1 MNRMATHAHQ
11 TPDWATAPDGWDWLA
26 QDEDGRWFWYRSE
39 PRPGI
44 GGGVWR
50 ANSRDQQLAA
60 SGAPNADW
68 VDTLC
73 QRPLTGAPLA
83 S

>member
-1 MNRMATHAHQ
+1 MSSKADQ
-11 TPDWATAPDGWDWLA
+11 PSPLPDWHHAPEGWNWLA

-50 ANSRDQQLAA
+50 ANSRDQQLA
-60 SGAPNADW
+60 GVGMPPEDW
-68 VDTLC
+68 IETLQ
-73 QRPLTGAPLA
+73 QRPTP
-83 S
+83 